1 MTQPPVIVIG
11 GGLSGLVAATL
22 VARANLPTLL
32 VEKAAALG
40 GRAAT
45 QDKDGFKFNLGPHAL
60 YRKGQLSRTLG
71 ELGVALSGRVPTG
84 TGGFAMYRGRSE
96 TLPVGLM
103 SVLTTGLLTTAG
115 KLELA
120 RFQTGLR
127 SVDATAVARTT
138 LASWLADHVRDPRV
152 RELVQMLVRG
162 ATFTN
167 DPERQS
173 AGAAIEQLQLALA
186 GSVLYLDNGWQSIVD
201 GLRRAAA
208 AAGVRIVY
216 HTPAVALERRSNR
229 RIDAVRLADGRT
241 IRAAAAIVTGG
252 VGDVGAIVGTGS
264 LDAVP
269 PPVRVATLDVALSA
283 LPKSRPT
290 LALGVDVPLYFSVH
304 SAYARLAPKDG
315 AVIHVSKYLS
325 PAKNA
330 TDDDR
335 RELEDLIDRLQPG
348 WRQRL
353 VFARYLPHLTVTHR
367 ELTAA
372 SGGTSGR
379 PLSRLAGYD
388 NVFIAGD
395 WVGPRGQLSDA
406 ASASAVDAATLAIQ
420 VVMRSGDPAVGAP
433 HAMVA
438 S

>member
-127 SVDATAVARTT
+127 FVDATAVARTT

-173 AGAAIEQLQLALA
+173 AGAAIEQLQLAL

-201 GLRRAAA
+201 GLRRAAT

-216 HTPAVALERRSNR
+216 RR
-229 RIDAVRLADGRT
+229 
-241 IRAAAAIVTGG
+241 
-252 VGDVGAIVGTGS
+252 
-264 LDAVP
+264 
-269 PPVRVATLDVALSA
+269 
-283 LPKSRPT
+283 
-290 LALGVDVPLYFSVH
+290 
-304 SAYARLAPKDG
+304 
-315 AVIHVSKYLS
+315 
-325 PAKNA
+325 
-330 TDDDR
+330 
-335 RELEDLIDRLQPG
+335 
-348 WRQRL
+348 
-353 VFARYLPHLTVTHR
+353 FARPVSIR
-367 ELTAA
+367 
-372 SGGTSGR
+372 
-379 PLSRLAGYD
+379 
-388 NVFIAGD
+388 
-395 WVGPRGQLSDA
+395 
-406 ASASAVDAATLAIQ
+406 
-420 VVMRSGDPAVGAP
+420 
-433 HAMVA
+433 
-438 S
+438 

>member
-1 MTQPPVIVIG
+1 MRQPPVIVIG

-22 VARANLPTLL
+22 IARANLPTLL

-40 GRAAT
+40 GRAST
-45 QDKDGFKFNLGPHAL
+45 LDKHGFKFNLGPHAL
-60 YRKGQLSRTLG
+60 YRNGQLSRTLG
-71 ELGVALSGRVPTG
+71 ELGVAVTGRVPTG
-84 TGGFAMYRGRSE
+84 TGGFAVYRGRSE
-96 TLPVGLM
+96 TLPVGLV
-103 SVLTTGLLTTAG
+103 SLLTTGLLNTAG

-120 RFQTGLR
+120 RFQTRLR
-127 SVDATAVARTT
+127 SVDAAGLARTT
-138 LASWLADHVRDPRV
+138 LASWVAEHVRDPRV
-152 RELVQMLVRG
+152 RELAQMLVRV

-167 DPERQS
+167 DPDRQS

-201 GLRRAAA
+201 GLRRAAT
-208 AAGVRIVY
+208 AAGVRIVC
-216 HTPAVALERRSNR
+216 HTQAVALERCGDR

-241 IRAAAAIVTGG
+241 IRAAAAIVTGA

-264 LDAVP
+264 LGALP

-325 PAKNA
+325 PATGPTN
-330 TDDDR
+330 DDR

-348 WRQRL
+348 WRHRL
-353 VFARYLPHLTVTHR
+353 VFERYLPHLTVTHG

-372 SGGTSGR
+372 NGGTSGR
-379 PLSRLAGYD
+379 PQSRLAGYD

-420 VVMRSGDPAVGAP
+420 VVMSTGAQAAGAQR
-433 HAMVA
+433 AMVA

>member
-1 MTQPPVIVIG
+1 MRQPPVIVIG
-11 GGLSGLVAATL
+11 GGVSGLIAATII
-22 VARANLPTLL
+22 ARANLPVLL

-40 GRAAT
+40 GRASSH
-45 QDKDGFKFNLGPHAL
+45 DKHGFKFNLGPHAL
-60 YRKGQLSRTLG
+60 YRKGHLNRTLG
-71 ELGVALSGRVPTG
+71 ELGIAISGRVPTG
-84 TGGFAMYRGRSE
+84 TGGFAVYRGRSE

-103 SVLTTGLLTTAG
+103 SLLTTGVLTTAG

-127 SVDATAVARTT
+127 SIDVAAVARTT
-138 LASWLADHVRDPRV
+138 LASWLAHHVRDPRV
-152 RELVQMLVRG
+152 RDLVQMLVRV

-167 DPERQS
+167 DSDHQS

-186 GSVLYLDNGWQSIVD
+186 GSVLYLDDGWQSIVD
-201 GLRRAAA
+201 GLRRAAT
-208 AAGVRIVY
+208 AAGVRIVC
-216 HTPAVALERRSNR
+216 HTQAVAFERRSDR

-252 VGDVGAIVGTGS
+252 VGDVGTIVGTQS
-264 LDAVP
+264 FDALP
-269 PPVRVATLDVALSA
+269 PPVRIATLDVALSA
-283 LPKSRPT
+283 LPKPRPT

-304 SAYARLAPKDG
+304 SAYARLAPQNG

-325 PAKNA
+325 PGKDP
-330 TDDDR
+330 TDNDR
-335 RELEDLIDRLQPG
+335 RELEDLIDMLQPG

-353 VFARYLPHLTVTHR
+353 AFARYLPHLTVTHR

-379 PLSRLAGYD
+379 PPSRHAAYD

-406 ASASAVDAATLAIQ
+406 ASASAVDAATFAIQ
-420 VVMRSGDPAVGAP
+420 VVTSSDDPAVGAQ
-433 HAMVA
+433 HAMAV

>member
-1 MTQPPVIVIG
+1 MRQPPVIVIG
-11 GGLSGLVAATL
+11 GGVSGLIAATI
-22 VARANLPTLL
+22 VARANLPVLL

-40 GRAAT
+40 GRACSH
-45 QDKDGFKFNLGPHAL
+45 DKHGFTFNLGPHAL
-60 YRKGQLSRTLG
+60 YRRGHLSRTLG
-71 ELGVALSGRVPTG
+71 ELGIAISGRVPTG
-84 TGGFAMYRGRSE
+84 TGGFAVYRGRSE

-103 SVLTTGLLTTAG
+103 SLLTTGVLTTAG

-120 RFQTGLR
+120 RFQSGLR
-127 SVDATAVARTT
+127 SIDVAAVARTT
-138 LASWLADHVRDPRV
+138 LASWLAHHVRDRRV
-152 RELVQMLVRG
+152 RDLVQMLVRV

-167 DPERQS
+167 DPDHQS

-186 GSVLYLDNGWQSIVD
+186 GSVLYLDDGWQSIVD
-201 GLRRAAA
+201 GLRRAAT
-208 AAGVRIVY
+208 AAGVRIVC
-216 HTPAVALERRSNR
+216 HTQAVAFERRSDR

-252 VGDVGAIVGTGS
+252 VGDVGTIVGTES
-264 LDAVP
+264 CDALP
-269 PPVRVATLDVALSA
+269 PPVRIATLDVALSA

-304 SAYARLAPKDG
+304 SAYARLAPKNG

-325 PAKNA
+325 PGKGP
-330 TDDDR
+330 TDNDR
-335 RELEDLIDRLQPG
+335 RELEDLIDMLQPG

-353 VFARYLPHLTVTHR
+353 VFARYLLHLTVTHR

-372 SGGTSGR
+372 SGGTCGR
-379 PLSRLAGYD
+379 PPSRHAAYD

-420 VVMRSGDPAVGAP
+420 VVMSSDNSAVGAQ
-433 HAMVA
+433 HAMAV